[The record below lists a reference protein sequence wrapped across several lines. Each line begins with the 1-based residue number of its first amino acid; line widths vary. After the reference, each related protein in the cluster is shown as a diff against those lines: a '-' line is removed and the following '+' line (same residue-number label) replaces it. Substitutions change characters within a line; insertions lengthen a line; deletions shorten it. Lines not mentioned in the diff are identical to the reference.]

1 VLSAGQD
8 GGESERMKLVEEVRA
23 MNEASRREEEEK
35 AVVEEER

>member
-1 VLSAGQD
+1 
-8 GGESERMKLVEEVRA
+8 MKLVEEVRA